1 MISNDGGT
9 HFVIG
14 LLFATCKMCLKDVR
28 QQGRFA
34 CLFLVSP
41 LAPGEAGRQY
51 QSACVQEGPSEVT
64 RPRARATD
72 EDTTATER
80 EGIAGKTQEVSSRSS
95 SLPRCARE
103 PQWSQAWPVS
113 MGGHATAPTSH
124 LSPVGLARLCS
135 SRG

>member
-1 MISNDGGT
+1 MT
-9 HFVIG
+9 G
-14 LLFATCKMCLKDVR
+14 LLFATFKMCLKDGR
-28 QQGRFA
+28 QQARFA
-34 CLFLVSP
+34 CLFFVSP
-41 LAPGEAGRQY
+41 LAPWRGREAY
-51 QSACVQEGPSEVT
+51 QSACVHEGPSAVT

-80 EGIAGKTQEVSSRSS
+80 EGFARKTQEVSSRSS

-103 PQWSQAWPVS
+103 PQWSQAWPVG
-113 MGGHATAPTSH
+113 MGGHATAHTSH